1 MLHGTS
7 NQRGNGRA
15 YELSRTPG
23 NHPGIRSEY
32 AIAQAEELT
41 RAAKSFVELSS
52 DQPEGRIA
60 QKPERIARIPLA
72 FLVSALVAMVAI
84 PILGDRYTAPVRDE
98 ISTLTEPART
108 EITHLQLSLA
118 LEGAVIDEFLET
130 RDTALLGR
138 MRKVHQQEQGAY
150 ASLAP
155 LVARLGPEVRRR
167 YDELKE
173 VDGRLHARGYRLME
187 LTPARITG
195 GDRTHKSLY
204 EDALLAAAQLDATLN
219 DATQTSLGRLVS
231 AERIERL
238 LTTVLGFLALTAIV
252 IVIWLGKRL
261 QAAAVEAEQGRLAL
275 AAAVEGREKL
285 MRGVSHDLKNPLNA
299 IDGHAQLLEDGL
311 RGPLTPEQMESI
323 GRIRRAAKTL
333 LSLIMDLLEL
343 SRAESGSLRIRR
355 EPTDLGAVIAE
366 AVEEQ
371 RPAAEAAAQTLSFV
385 PFETRPLVITDPER
399 VNQVMGNLLS
409 NAVKYTPPRG
419 RIDVTMELLPGPGR
433 LAGRPAVQIRV
444 TDTGLGIPPD
454 KTGMIF
460 EEFTRLAPEVA
471 EGAGLGLAIAR
482 RIARL
487 LEGDITVVSESG
499 SGSVFSLWLP
509 FETQTGSERTMQVRD
524 GREASGTPE
533 ALSATRRKQG

>member
-1 MLHGTS
+1 M
-7 NQRGNGRA
+7 
-15 YELSRTPG
+15 
-23 NHPGIRSEY
+23 
-32 AIAQAEELT
+32 T
-41 RAAKSFVELSS
+41 RAVKSSVELSS
-52 DQPEGRIA
+52 DRQREPGIA
-60 QKPERIARIPLA
+60 HKPERVARIPLA

-138 MRKVHQQEQGAY
+138 LREVHQQEQRAY

-187 LTPARITG
+187 LAPARITG

-204 EDALLAAAQLDATLN
+204 EGALLAAAQLDETLN
-219 DATQTSLGRLVS
+219 DATQTSRARLVS

-238 LTTVLGFLALTAIV
+238 LTTVLGFLSLTAIV
-252 IVIWLGKRL
+252 VVIWLGKRL
-261 QAAAVEAEQGRLAL
+261 QMAAVEAEQRRLAL
-275 AAAVEGREKL
+275 AAAVVAREKL

-299 IDGHAQLLEDGL
+299 IDGHAQLLEGGL
-311 RGPLTPEQMESI
+311 KGPLTSEQMESI
-323 GRIRRAAKTL
+323 GRIRRAVQTM
-333 LSLIMDLLEL
+333 LSLIKDLLEL
-343 SRAESGSLRIRR
+343 SRAESGSLRIHKV
-355 EPTDLGAVIAE
+355 PTDLCAVITE

-371 RPAAEAAAQTLSFV
+371 RPAAEAAGQTLLFV
-385 PFETRPLVITDPER
+385 PIETTPIVITDPER
-399 VNQVMGNLLS
+399 AIQVMGNLLS
-409 NAVKYTPPRG
+409 NAVKYTPPCG
-419 RIDVTMELLPGPGR
+419 RIDVTMVLLPGPER
-433 LAGRPAVQIRV
+433 LAGRPAVEIRV
-444 TDTGLGIPPD
+444 TDTGQGIPPE
-454 KTGMIF
+454 KTERIF

-487 LEGDITVVSESG
+487 LGGDITVVSESG

-509 FETQTGSERTMQVRD
+509 FETNTSSEHTTM
-524 GREASGTPE
+524 P
-533 ALSATRRKQG
+533 

>member
-7 NQRGNGRA
+7 NQHGNDRSC
-15 YELSRTPG
+15 ELGRTPG
-23 NHPGIRSEY
+23 NHPGIQSEY

-118 LEGAVIDEFLET
+118 LEGAVINEFLET
-130 RDTALLGR
+130 RDTALLER
-138 MRKVHQQEQGAY
+138 LREVHLQEQRAY

-195 GDRTHKSLY
+195 GDRVHKSLY
-204 EDALLAAAQLDATLN
+204 EDALLAAAQLDETLN

-261 QAAAVEAEQGRLAL
+261 QATAVEAEQRRLAL

-311 RGPLTPEQMESI
+311 RGPLTSEQLESI

-343 SRAESGSLRIRR
+343 SRAESGSLRIHK
-355 EPTDLGAVIAE
+355 EPTDLCAVIAE
-366 AVEEQ
+366 AVEDQ

-385 PFETRPLVITDPER
+385 PFETRPLVITDPDR

-433 LAGRPAVQIRV
+433 LAGRPAVEIRV

-454 KTGMIF
+454 KTETIF

-509 FETQTGSERTMQVRD
+509 FETKTGSERTTQVRD
-524 GREASGTPE
+524 GRGASGTPE